1 MARNMFS
8 LRSIGVVTVA
18 VLTVSLVALSAGQSP
33 GAAIPMDSDDIAGV
47 VTGPN
52 GPEAGVWVIAE
63 TLDLPTRHIKIVVT
77 DDQGRYLVPDL
88 PNATYDVWVRGY
100 GLVDS
105 EKQQTEPGEVL
116 NFVGINAGMT
126 VLEISAG
133 AGWYTDVLSAAV
145 GADGH
150 VIAQNSPRFEARVGD
165 VSHARVER
173 LGYVDVRFVDIG
185 ALGLSDEVDAAFTA
199 LNLHDGAN
207 RSEEAG
213 MAFLEGI
220 YAALEP
226 GSVLGLVDHVGIEGQ
241 DNQALHRMEKATA
254 IEMLTRAGFEVE
266 AESDML
272 MNSADDHTLN
282 IRDDSVRYVT
292 DRMLIRA
299 RKPQ

>member
-1 MARNMFS
+1 MNTSMKSIWLLTGLALGAGFS
-8 LRSIGVVTVA
+8 S
-18 VLTVSLVALSAGQSP
+18 VS
-33 GAAIPMDSDDIAGV
+33 
-47 VTGPN
+47 
-52 GPEAGVWVIAE
+52 IAE
-63 TLDLPTRHIKIVVT
+63 LAPGFDAALMASARP
-77 DDQGRYLVPDL
+77 
-88 PNATYDVWVRGY
+88 AE
-100 GLVDS
+100 
-105 EKQQTEPGEVL
+105 EKARDAARKPREVL

-133 AGWYTDVLSAAV
+133 AGWYTEVLSAAV

-165 VSHARVER
+165 ASHARAER
-173 LGYVDVRFVDIG
+173 LGNVDVRFADIG

-226 GSVLGLVDHVGIEGQ
+226 GGVLGLVDHVGIEGQ